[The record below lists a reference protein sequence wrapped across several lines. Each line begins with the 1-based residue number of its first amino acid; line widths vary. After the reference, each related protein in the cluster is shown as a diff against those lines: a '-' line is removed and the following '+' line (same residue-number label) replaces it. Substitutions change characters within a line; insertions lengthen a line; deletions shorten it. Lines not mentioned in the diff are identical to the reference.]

1 MIPDFV
7 LDYCV
12 YHELCH
18 LMIGFDPMAKRHGEW
33 VSKLEAEL
41 LSMSGNKENVK
52 YDLVTNYDDLMKLI
66 MES

>member
-1 MIPDFV
+1 
-7 LDYCV
+7 
-12 YHELCH
+12 
-18 LMIGFDPMAKRHGEW
+18 MIGFDPMAKRHGEW